1 MEAKKNPEL
10 DLSKKSF
17 LFFNLGLVISL
28 ALVTTAFEWK
38 SYDRINLLAEGQII
52 DNFEDLTDIPITQQP
67 PPPPLKTK
75 QVEIVEVPDE
85 EEIIEEIEIDL
96 DLDAEITEDT
106 EIEEIIFEEPIKEEI
121 IEEVFTIVEQNPTF
135 KGGDISFIKY
145 LKSNLNYPEKAR
157 RMGIEGRVFVQL
169 IVEKDGSLTD
179 FSIIRGIG
187 GDCNDEA
194 IKVMQK
200 SPNWIPG
207 KQRGRPV
214 RVQMIIP
221 ISFKLI

>member
-1 MEAKKNPEL
+1 METKKNPEL

-17 LFFNLGLVISL
+17 LFLNIGLVISL
-28 ALVTTAFEWK
+28 LLVITAFEWK
-38 SYDRINLLAEGQII
+38 SYDRTDLLAEGQVSDSFDEIAY
-52 DNFEDLTDIPITQQP
+52 IPITHQP
-67 PPPPLKTK
+67 PPPIRIK
-75 QVEIVEVPDE
+75 QIEIIEVPDE

-96 DLDAEITEDT
+96 NLDAEITEET
-106 EIEEIIFEEPIKEEI
+106 EIEEIIFEEPIEEEVVEEI
-121 IEEVFTIVEQNPTF
+121 FTIVEQNPTF

-145 LKSNLNYPEKAR
+145 LHRNLIYPEKAR

-169 IVEKDGSLTD
+169 IVEKDGSLSD
-179 FSIIRGIG
+179 FNILRGIG

-221 ISFKLI
+221 ITFRLI